1 MMAAPEPLEIILKH
15 IEQLRED
22 VREGFERIDGRLT
35 KLEERVGHTEKW
47 QAEKDAVEKALDDQ
61 FDERNANA
69 HITLN
74 SRQVVVATIGGVFA
88 FTMVVIS
95 VLQVFGVIGT

>member
-1 MMAAPEPLEIILKH
+1 MMASPEPLEIILKH

-35 KLEERVGHTEKW
+35 KLEERVGKTEKW

-61 FDERNANA
+61 ADDRYANA

-74 SRQVVVATIGGVFA
+74 SRQVAIATAGGILGLATVIIGA
-88 FTMVVIS
+88 
-95 VLQVFGVIGT
+95 LQVFHVIGT

>member
-35 KLEERVGHTEKW
+35 KLEERVSKTEKW

-61 FDERNANA
+61 ADDRHANA

-74 SRQVVVATIGGVFA
+74 SRQVVIATIGGILAFA
-88 FTMVVIS
+88 MVTIS
-95 VLQVFGVIGT
+95 VLQALGVIGT

>member
-1 MMAAPEPLEIILKH
+1 MMASPEPLEIILKH

-35 KLEERVGHTEKW
+35 KLEERVGKLEKW

-61 FDERNANA
+61 ADDRHANA
-69 HITLN
+69 HINLN
-74 SRQVVVATIGGVFA
+74 SRQVVIATIGGVIAFA
-88 FTMVVIS
+88 MVIIS
-95 VLQVFGVIGT
+95 ALQVFNVISP